1 MNYLVF
7 QTISHD
13 VPEDNLETVVTD
25 IWHNSRL
32 EIEPKDIKG
41 CHCLPV
47 SRYSRD
53 SNKRVKIKF
62 IKRKRPEAL
71 Q

>member
-13 VPEDNLETVVTD
+13 VPEYNLETVVTD

-53 SNKRVKIKF
+53 SNKRVTIKF
-62 IKRKRPEAL
+62 IKRKCPEAL
-71 Q
+71 L

>member
-47 SRYSRD
+47 SRYSRN
-53 SNKRVKIKF
+53 SNKRVTIKF

-71 Q
+71 L

>member
-13 VPEDNLETVVTD
+13 VPEDNLETVVID

-53 SNKRVKIKF
+53 SNKRVTIKF